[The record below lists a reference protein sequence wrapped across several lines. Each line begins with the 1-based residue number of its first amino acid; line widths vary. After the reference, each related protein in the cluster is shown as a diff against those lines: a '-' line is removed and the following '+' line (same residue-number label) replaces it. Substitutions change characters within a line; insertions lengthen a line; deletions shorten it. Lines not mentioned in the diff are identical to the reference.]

1 VSTPAITIPG
11 YVAGTWAI
19 DPVHSD
25 ISIVAR
31 HFMVSKVRGH
41 FREFTGSIVTG
52 ESPLNSTATATIK
65 AASVD
70 TNNDQRDGHIRSA
83 DFLDVENFPEITF
96 TSTGVRQHGD
106 DFKLDGDLTLH
117 GVTRNVT
124 LDLELTGLGP
134 DAYGGTRVGLSGK
147 TSVLRSEFGMSFH
160 PVMETGGAVV
170 SDKLDVHLEIEAVL
184 QPAVAEGAN

>member
-1 VSTPAITIPG
+1 MSSSAVAIPG
-11 YVAGTWAI
+11 YVTGTWTI

-41 FREFTGSIVTG
+41 FKEYSGTVVTS
-52 ESPLNSTATATIK
+52 ENPLDSSVTATIN
-65 AASVD
+65 ANSID

-96 TSTGVRQHGD
+96 TSTGITQHGA
-106 DFKLDGDLTLH
+106 DFKLQGDLTLH
-117 GVTRNVT
+117 GVTKPVT
-124 LDLELTGLGP
+124 LNLEISGIGP
-134 DAYGGTRVGLSGK
+134 DPTGGTRFGFSAK

-160 PVMETGGAVV
+160 PMMETGGAVV
-170 SDKLDVHLEIEAVL
+170 SDKLDVNIEIEAVL
-184 QPAVAEGAN
+184 QPEA